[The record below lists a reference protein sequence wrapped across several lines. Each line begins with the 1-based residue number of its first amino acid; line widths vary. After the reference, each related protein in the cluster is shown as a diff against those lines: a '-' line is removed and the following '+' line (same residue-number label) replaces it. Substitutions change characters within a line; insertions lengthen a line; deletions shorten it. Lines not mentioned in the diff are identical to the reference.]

1 MVVGLAADPA
11 PQPHLAH
18 HLEHRLVRYALAVDG
33 PRLHRYLAV
42 ADAVGEPAEDLGDP
56 AAQPRPGRGLGVRQR
71 VVVGR
76 PGQRRRLQQVGQGE
90 APRKRGYG
98 RRPVPS
104 GKPSSAFRAI
114 DFFRYATW
122 ASSLRTS
129 RSSSSSRVL
138 GAAFG
143 PEPLGLPLGLGLR
156 ASAPPSR

>member
-1 MVVGLAADPA
+1 MADP
-11 PQPHLAH
+11 
-18 HLEHRLVRYALAVDG
+18 
-33 PRLHRYLAV
+33 
-42 ADAVGEPAEDLGDP
+42 VGEPAEDLGDP
-56 AAQPRPGRGLGVRQR
+56 GAQFRPGGPLGVRQR

-76 PGQRRRLQQVGQGE
+76 PGQRRRRQQVGQGE

-129 RSSSSSRVL
+129 RSSSSSRVG
-138 GAAFG
+138 GAAFA
-143 PEPLGLPLGLGLR
+143 PEPLGRPLGFGLS
-156 ASAPPSR
+156 ASAPPSRYRRHQLLSGEMLATPKRPIASGIDIPPSMTALAAATLVS